1 MYKNKEE
8 RIELISEMRSTH
20 ALQEQDMNRKKV
32 QKQDI
37 QAAQFD
43 QRRDISRDDLV
54 DSILQTLEGEAMGD
68 MLDYLSKELIRLQE
82 ERRIAAFAMLAERQ
96 RRLREAEESGLR
108 QVEERRRREQ
118 DELFKQVRSNGF
130 YFWSNL
136 ILFSLDAKNDAK
148 YSRYIFRRCY
158 SRKYIRYGK

>member
-20 ALQEQDMNRKKV
+20 ALQEQDMNRKKLE
-32 QKQDI
+32 KQDV
-37 QAAQFD
+37 QTAQYA
-43 QRRDISRDDLV
+43 QRKDLSRDDLI

-68 MLDYLSKELIRLQE
+68 MLDYLSKELIRLEE

-118 DELFKQVRSNGF
+118 DELFKQVRSN
-130 YFWSNL
+130 NINTL
-136 ILFSLDAKNDAK
+136 ILFILFDLDAKNDSK
-148 YSRYIFRRCY
+148 YSRYISRRYY
-158 SRKYIRYGK
+158 SCQYIRYCK